1 MKKLLFLIVFVTI
14 SLFWAAVG
22 SSQDWTSLKDSFRN
36 IRSVKAGFIQKR
48 SLPILTK
55 PLLSEGRFFFYTPDS
70 LRWEYLNPLRSVML
84 QKGDTLKLY
93 HFSEGKW
100 KLEITQGAD
109 SRQMVLGEIRQWFQ
123 GRFDE
128 SKAFKH
134 QYLPGPPA
142 RVVLTPG
149 EGIDKFIQ
157 RVEIVLSARPGVID
171 RVEVEEPGGSRTSI
185 EFRNV
190 EVNSNFPPEVFEK
203 P

>member
-1 MKKLLFLIVFVTI
+1 MKKLLFLMVLVTV
-14 SLFWAAVG
+14 SLFWASVG
-22 SSQDWTSLKDSFRN
+22 FSQDWTSLKDSFRS

-55 PLLSEGRFFFYTPDS
+55 PIISEGRFFFYAPGS
-70 LRWEYLNPLRSVML
+70 LRWEYLSPLRSVML

-100 KLEITQGAD
+100 KPEITQGAE
-109 SRQMVLGEIRQWFQ
+109 SRQMVLTEIRQWFQ

-128 SKAFKH
+128 SKAFKS
-134 QYLPGPPA
+134 QYISGPPA
-142 RVVLTPG
+142 RVVLIPG

-157 RVEIVLSARPGVID
+157 RIEIVLSARPGVID

-185 EFRNV
+185 EFKNV
-190 EVNSNFPPEVFEK
+190 EVNSSFPPEVFEK

>member
-1 MKKLLFLIVFVTI
+1 MKKFLFLIVFVTI
-14 SLFWAAVG
+14 SLFWIAVG

-36 IRSVKAGFIQKR
+36 IRSVKAGFIQNR

-55 PLLSEGRFFFYTPDS
+55 PLLSEGRFFFYAPDS
-70 LRWEYLNPLRSVML
+70 LRWEYLSPLRSVML
-84 QKGDTLKLY
+84 QKGDTLQLY

-100 KLEITQGAD
+100 KPEMTQAAE
-109 SRQMVLGEIRQWFQ
+109 SRQMVLTEIRQWFQ

-128 SKAFKH
+128 SKAFRH

-142 RVVLTPG
+142 RVVLIPR

-157 RVEIVLSARPGVID
+157 RIEILLSARPGVID
-171 RVEVEEPGGSRTSI
+171 RVEIEEPGGSWTSI
-185 EFRNV
+185 EFKNV
-190 EVNSNFPPEVFEK
+190 EVNSSFPSEVFEK

>member
-1 MKKLLFLIVFVTI
+1 MKKFLFLIVFVTI
-14 SLFWAAVG
+14 SLFWIAVG

-55 PLLSEGRFFFYTPDS
+55 PLISEGRFFFYAPDS
-70 LRWEYLNPLRSVML
+70 MRWEYLSPLRSVIL
-84 QKGDTLKLY
+84 QKGDTLQLY

-100 KLEITQGAD
+100 KPEMTQAAE
-109 SRQMVLGEIRQWFQ
+109 SRQMVLTEIRQWVQ

-134 QYLPGPPA
+134 QYLSGPPG
-142 RVVLTPG
+142 RVMLIPG
-149 EGIDKFIQ
+149 EGIDNFVQ
-157 RVEIVLSARPGVID
+157 RIEIVLSARPGVID

-190 EVNSNFPPEVFEK
+190 EVNSSFPPEVFEK

>member
-1 MKKLLFLIVFVTI
+1 MKNFIFLIVLVTTN
-14 SLFWAAVG
+14 LLWASAG

-55 PLLSEGRFFFYTPDS
+55 PIISEGRFFFYAPDS
-70 LRWEYLNPLRSVML
+70 LRWEYLSPLRSVML

-100 KLEITQGAD
+100 KPEITQGAE
-109 SRQMVLGEIRQWFQ
+109 SRQMVLTEIRQWFQ

-142 RVVLTPG
+142 RVILIPG

-157 RVEIVLSARPGVID
+157 RIEIVLSTRPGVID

-185 EFRNV
+185 EFKNV
-190 EVNSNFPPEVFEK
+190 EVNSSLPSEVFEK